1 MEYAARSRRQ
11 GGRPSLPAPALPIP
25 VHDQPAG
32 QLEPPSVADQHGRT
46 PDPRLRRPTR
56 ERPRHFHRSLHRGD
70 DPAKVAGLKGLGGRP
85 DSVAVELELVAW
97 PGQDQRMPTT
107 FRRAA
112 AQQERERR
120 QARRLRAAELFA
132 AGLRQAE
139 VARQSVSDWHARW
152 QAGGPDALRSQ
163 GPTGPTP
170 RLSDRQLGQVEQV
183 LLKGPPP
190 TDSQGS
196 CEPWTASG
204 W

>member
-1 MEYAARSRRQ
+1 
-11 GGRPSLPAPALPIP
+11 
-25 VHDQPAG
+25 
-32 QLEPPSVADQHGRT
+32 
-46 PDPRLRRPTR
+46 
-56 ERPRHFHRSLHRGD
+56 
-70 DPAKVAGLKGLGGRP
+70 
-85 DSVAVELELVAW
+85 VAVELELVAW

-107 FRRAA
+107 LHHAA

-132 AGLRQAE
+132 VGLRQAE
-139 VARQSVSDWHARW
+139 VARQLGVSRQSVSDWHARW

-183 LLKGPPP
+183 LLNGA
-190 TDSQGS
+190 TANGFTGDCG
-196 CEPWTASG
+196 PWTASR